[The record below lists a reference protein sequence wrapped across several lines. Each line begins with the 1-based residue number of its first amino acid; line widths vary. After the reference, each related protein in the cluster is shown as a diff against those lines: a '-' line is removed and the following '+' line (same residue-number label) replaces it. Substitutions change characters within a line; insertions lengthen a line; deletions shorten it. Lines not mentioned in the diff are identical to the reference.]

1 MKWLPI
7 DRDENGRVTDEC
19 VKRMFNS
26 IPIAVYFKSEE
37 DEDDIYV
44 YKDKTKLTYLEL
56 HSLHDCDTHYIPIP
70 KLEV

>member
-7 DRDENGRVTDEC
+7 DRDEYGRVTDEC
-19 VKRMFNS
+19 VKQMFNS
-26 IPIAVYFKSEE
+26 IPIAIYFKSEE

-44 YKDKTKLTYLEL
+44 YKDKTEFTYLQL
-56 HSLHDCDTHYIPIP
+56 HLLHDCETHYLPIP